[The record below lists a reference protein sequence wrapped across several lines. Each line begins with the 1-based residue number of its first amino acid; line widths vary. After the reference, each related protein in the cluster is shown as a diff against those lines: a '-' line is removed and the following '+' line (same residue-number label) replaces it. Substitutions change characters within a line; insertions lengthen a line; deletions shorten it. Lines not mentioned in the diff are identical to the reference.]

1 VGFSHEIQKSTKQK
15 SSMTSLS
22 VQFFVGS
29 PDLGNM
35 LLRFIKAKIKKHK
48 ENIIYSLIFVIL
60 FMSIL
65 YFYCTLGWMHSISM
79 SIILYKL
86 SSTSYEKNNSKRKI
100 ILYILNAIAILL
112 LLSYLDKGYLTMLS
126 LVTGTILGLS
136 TAGIM
141 LFNTRKFR

>member
-1 VGFSHEIQKSTKQK
+1 
-15 SSMTSLS
+15 
-22 VQFFVGS
+22 
-29 PDLGNM
+29 
-35 LLRFIKAKIKKHK
+35 
-48 ENIIYSLIFVIL
+48 
-60 FMSIL
+60 
-65 YFYCTLGWMHSISM
+65 M

>member
-1 VGFSHEIQKSTKQK
+1 
-15 SSMTSLS
+15 
-22 VQFFVGS
+22 
-29 PDLGNM
+29 M

-60 FMSIL
+60 FIGALIYEKGLTFSESIQIAFMSIL

>member
-1 VGFSHEIQKSTKQK
+1 
-15 SSMTSLS
+15 
-22 VQFFVGS
+22 
-29 PDLGNM
+29 
-35 LLRFIKAKIKKHK
+35 
-48 ENIIYSLIFVIL
+48 
-60 FMSIL
+60 
-65 YFYCTLGWMHSISM
+65 M

-86 SSTSYEKNNSKRKI
+86 SSTSYEKNKSKRKI

-136 TAGIM
+136 TAGIL